1 MSGISN
7 GAESNYTA
15 DTVADVDWDP
25 YGVIQDDIADEF
37 LGLTGEEL
45 RSGGNDEP
53 PITLQQVRVAD
64 ARVRATGVLELIPGW
79 RLQDGGPKGPG
90 GQPARID
97 DRLIL
102 IALLLLVTEKRSMWM
117 TNVANIFAYRLDA
130 DAREY
135 LGLTPEGIDYLDQA
149 GMHNLYNASRNAF
162 QRLLEPMDPYVQPR
176 FLQGFDQRQCLLE
189 AHDKNR
195 ARHCKAR
202 LDWFSNAF
210 LQMSF
215 MMQSRAIR
223 RADRKVN
230 ISFDQTYIAPVST
243 NSYTKERDE
252 ETLQL
257 ATELDLLERPT
268 TRDERKSRNKKLKD
282 RLVGEVFAGLYIM
295 RPDKRDEAP
304 GAKSGE
310 MKWGWAANVA
320 IRVTD
325 NSDTKTPFPLL
336 IMALTFSLPG
346 AGDASAEAV
355 KLMQSIVGRGHEPGY
370 AAADNDY
377 WAHADIKKLHL
388 KAVDSGFRPLTRY
401 RVDTLGHNGG
411 YAGAKQVEGNHYC
424 PGMPTN
430 LINATVDFNAGI
442 ETEETYR
449 LRIAQRKQYAL
460 RNKERPAADNSVKK
474 ICPAFG
480 PGATITCIFRD
491 VHNKS
496 SKKAKIAVQP
506 KYRPPEKLEICSKTS
521 VKFPAHAYI
530 KFEQDKD
537 YGTVEHD
544 ELLTSARNSAEG
556 TFGQLKDNGYE
567 GLSAAS
573 RRRVR
578 GYAAAQVFV
587 TLLLVAFNIRTIS
600 SFMKKLAWGT
610 PKRKRLF
617 STGYRPYVDKRK
629 IEREERR
636 AAYLLSLDD
645 PGPDPADVT

>member
-7 GAESNYTA
+7 GGASNYTSDSA
-15 DTVADVDWDP
+15 ADVDWDP
-25 YGVIQDDIADEF
+25 YGEIQDDIADEF

-53 PITLQQVRVAD
+53 AITLAQVRVAD
-64 ARVRATGVLELIPGW
+64 QRVSATGVLGLLPAW
-79 RLQDGGPKGPG
+79 RLEDGGPKGPG

-97 DRLIL
+97 DRLTL
-102 IALLLLVTEKRSMWM
+102 IALLLLATEKRPMWM
-117 TNVANIFAYRLDA
+117 TNVTNIFAYRLGP

-135 LGLTPEGIDYLDQA
+135 LGLTRDGIDYLDEA
-149 GMHNLYNASRNAF
+149 AMHNLYNACRNAF

-176 FLQGFDQRQCLLE
+176 FLQGFDQRRCLLE
-189 AHDKNR
+189 EHDKNR
-195 ARHCKAR
+195 ARRCKAR

-215 MMQSRAIR
+215 MMQSREIR

-230 ISFDQTYIAPVST
+230 ISFDQTFIAPVSV
-243 NSYTKERDE
+243 NSFTKARDE

-320 IRVTD
+320 IRVTN
-325 NSDTKTPFPLL
+325 NSNEKTPFPLL

-346 AGDASAEAV
+346 RDVSAEAV
-355 KLMQSIVGRGHEPGY
+355 SLMKSIVGRGHEPGY

-377 WAHADIKKLHL
+377 WAHADIEKLHL
-388 KAVDSGFRPLTRY
+388 QSIDTGFRPLTRY
-401 RVDTLGHNGG
+401 RVDTLGHKGG

-430 LINATVDFNAGI
+430 LINATLDFNAGT

-449 LRIAQRKQYAL
+449 LRISQRKQYAL

-474 ICPAFG
+474 MCPAFG

-496 SKKAKIAVQP
+496 SKKAKVAVQP
-506 KYRPPEKLEICSKTS
+506 KYRPSEKLEICSKTS

-537 YGTVEHD
+537 YGTVEHE

-556 TFGQLKDNGYE
+556 TFGQLKDNGFE
-567 GLSAAS
+567 GLSSAS
-573 RRRVR
+573 RRKVR

-610 PKRKRLF
+610 PKKKRNF
-617 STGYRPYVDKRK
+617 SIAYRPYVDKRR

-636 AAYLLSLDD
+636 KVYLQSLDD
-645 PGPDPADVT
+645 PGPNSLDTT